1 LWNSTPVGF
10 DAQYS
15 MMILRSLPLHGY
27 HYVTNKIVGR
37 DRILPAAA
45 DPSSKVMEQAGGE
58 EDVRQGVH
66 LKQR

>member
-1 LWNSTPVGF
+1 
-10 DAQYS
+10 
-15 MMILRSLPLHGY
+15 MMILRSLPLHVY